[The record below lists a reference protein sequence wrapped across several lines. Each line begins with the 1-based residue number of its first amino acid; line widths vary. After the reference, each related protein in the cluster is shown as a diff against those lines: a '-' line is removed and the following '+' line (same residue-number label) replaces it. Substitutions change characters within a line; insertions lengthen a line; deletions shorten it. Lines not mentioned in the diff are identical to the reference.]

1 MPLPQVAH
9 VESSVRF
16 VSERCPGLRVD
27 ETILCRTAVI
37 LARDLTSRF
46 DAQLAPHGLAEL
58 EYRLLLNLFARGG
71 SATPG
76 ELCTALAQSPAN
88 LTRVGDLLEERA
100 LLTRAPDEED
110 RRRQILTIT
119 PAGRRLVQQLLPQLM
134 QMLERLFA
142 DFSAADRA
150 RFLDYMKRLM
160 QALDALPETPEAP
173 K

>member
-1 MPLPQVAH
+1 MSLPQVNQ

-37 LARDLTSRF
+37 LARDLTSSF
-46 DAQLAPHGLAEL
+46 DAQLAPFGLAEL

-71 SATPG
+71 SANPG

-88 LTRVGDLLEERA
+88 LTRVGDLLEERG

-119 PAGRRLVQQLLPQLM
+119 RAGRDLVQQLLPQLM
-134 QMLERLFA
+134 QTLDHLFKG
-142 DFSAADRA
+142 FSDEDRA
-150 RFLDYMKRLM
+150 RFLDYMKRLV
-160 QALDALPETPEAP
+160 QAVDQLPDTRGSPA
-173 K
+173 